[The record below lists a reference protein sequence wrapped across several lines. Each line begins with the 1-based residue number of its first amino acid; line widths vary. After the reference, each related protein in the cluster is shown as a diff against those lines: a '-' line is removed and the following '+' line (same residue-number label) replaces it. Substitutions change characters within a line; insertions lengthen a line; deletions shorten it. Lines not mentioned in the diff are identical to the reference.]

1 VRRIGGES
9 LLVKSQAISSRGR
22 KLHFSSIVVDTHA
35 DTTQRLLDN
44 NFDLAL
50 RDSRGSI
57 DIPRL
62 REGGIS
68 AIFFAVWIPS
78 RVQGPPAAQRA
89 LAQLNAVREH
99 VRQHPAD
106 LILATSAEEIRT
118 AHREGKIAILI
129 GIEGGQMINSDLA
142 VLAKFAA
149 MGARY
154 MTLTHSGNVE
164 WADSSG
170 DAPVHHGLT
179 AFGKKVIH
187 EMNRLGLLVDIS
199 HTSDKTFRDVLAV
212 SQAPVFASHSSCR
225 ALCDA
230 PRNLSD
236 EMIRALAAKGGVIQ
250 INYHVGFLSQEFR
263 DAEKNNPRINDAI
276 AAEVQNRCCGNE
288 GLELIEGDRLTRE
301 FVLRGQLP
309 RVGWSKIIEHLD
321 HALQLVGPEHVG
333 LGSDFDGANMPFGME
348 DATQV
353 PKITDALLDKGYS
366 EDDVKKILGENTL
379 RVMAEVAR
387 VSRAMCLTP

>member
-1 VRRIGGES
+1 
-9 LLVKSQAISSRGR
+9 VKSQAISSRGR
-22 KLHFSSIVVDTHA
+22 SLHFNSIVVDTHA
-35 DTTQRLLDN
+35 DTTQRLLDS

-78 RVQGPPAAQRA
+78 RVQGPPAVQRA
-89 LAQLNAVREH
+89 FEQLNAVCEH
-99 VRQHPAD
+99 VSQHAAD
-106 LILATSAEEIRT
+106 LILATTAEEIRA

-142 VLAKFAA
+142 ILRDFAA

-170 DAPVHHGLT
+170 DAPVHNGLT
-179 AFGKKVIH
+179 AFGKEVIH
-187 EMNRLGLLVDIS
+187 EMNRLGMLVDVS

-236 EMIRALAAKGGVIQ
+236 EMIRALAAQGGVMQ

-276 AAEVQNRCCGNE
+276 AAEVQNCCRGNE
-288 GLELIEGDRLTRE
+288 ALELIEGDRLTRE

-321 HALQLVGPEHVG
+321 HAVQLVGPEHVG

-348 DATQV
+348 DAAQV

-387 VSRAMCLTP
+387 VSRAMRLSPQV

>member
-1 VRRIGGES
+1 
-9 LLVKSQAISSRGR
+9 VKSQAISSRGR
-22 KLHFSSIVVDTHA
+22 VLHFNSIVVDTHA
-35 DTTQRLLDN
+35 DTTQRLLDH
-44 NFDLAL
+44 NFDLAV
-50 RDSRGSI
+50 RDPRGSI

-68 AIFFAVWIPS
+68 AIFFAAWIPS
-78 RVQGPPAAQRA
+78 RVQGPPAVQRA
-89 LAQLNAVREH
+89 LEQVNAVCEH
-99 VRQHPAD
+99 VRHHPAD
-106 LILATSAEEIRT
+106 LILATSAEEIRA
-118 AHREGKIAILI
+118 AHRAGKIAVLI

-170 DAPVHHGLT
+170 DAPVHNGLT

-199 HTSDKTFRDVLAV
+199 HISDKTFRDVLSV
-212 SQAPVFASHSSCR
+212 SRAPVFASHSSCR

-236 EMIRALAAKGGVIQ
+236 EMIRALAARGGVIQ

-263 DAEKNNPRINDAI
+263 DAEKSNPRINDTI
-276 AAEVQNRCCGNE
+276 AAEVQNRCRGNE

-301 FVLRGQLP
+301 FVLRGELP

-321 HALQLVGPEHVG
+321 HAVQLVGPEHVG

-348 DATQV
+348 DATRV

-379 RVMAEVAR
+379 RVMAEVER
-387 VSRAMCLTP
+387 VSRAMGLAP

>member
-1 VRRIGGES
+1 
-9 LLVKSQAISSRGR
+9 VKSQAISSRGR
-22 KLHFSSIVVDTHA
+22 SLHFNSIVVDTHA

-89 LAQLNAVREH
+89 LAQVNAVREH
-99 VRQHPAD
+99 VGHHPAD

-170 DAPVHHGLT
+170 DAPVHNGLT
-179 AFGKKVIH
+179 AFGKRVIR

-199 HTSDKTFRDVLAV
+199 HTSDNTFRDVLSV

-276 AAEVQNRCCGNE
+276 AAEVQNRCRGNE

-301 FVLRGQLP
+301 FVVRGQLP

-379 RVMAEVAR
+379 RVMAEVER
-387 VSRAMCLTP
+387 VSRAMCLAP

>member
-1 VRRIGGES
+1 M
-9 LLVKSQAISSRGR
+9 KSQAISSRGR
-22 KLHFSSIVVDTHA
+22 ALHFSSIVVDTHA
-35 DTTQRLLDN
+35 DTTQRLLDHH
-44 NFDLAL
+44 FDLAV
-50 RDSRGSI
+50 RDPRGSI

-68 AIFFAVWIPS
+68 AIFFAVWISS
-78 RVQGPPAAQRA
+78 RVQGPPAVQRA
-89 LAQLNAVREH
+89 VEQMNAVCEH
-99 VRQHPAD
+99 VRHHPAD
-106 LILATSAEEIRT
+106 LILATSAEEIRAAQRT
-118 AHREGKIAILI
+118 GKIAVLI

-170 DAPVHHGLT
+170 DAPVHNGLT

-187 EMNRLGLLVDIS
+187 EMNRLGLLVDVS
-199 HTSDKTFRDVLAV
+199 HISDKTFRDVLSV

-236 EMIRALAAKGGVIQ
+236 EMIRALAARGGVIQ
-250 INYHVGFLSQEFR
+250 INYHVGFVSQEFR

-276 AAEVQNRCCGNE
+276 AAEVQNRCRGNE

-301 FVLRGQLP
+301 FVLRGELP

-321 HALQLVGPEHVG
+321 HAVQLVGPEHVG

-379 RVMAEVAR
+379 RVMAEVER
-387 VSRAMCLTP
+387 VSRAMGLAP

>member
-1 VRRIGGES
+1 M
-9 LLVKSQAISSRGR
+9 KSQAISSRGR
-22 KLHFSSIVVDTHA
+22 VLHFNSIVVDTHA
-35 DTTQRLLDN
+35 DTTQRLLDH
-44 NFDLAL
+44 NFDLAV
-50 RDSRGSI
+50 RDPRGSI

-68 AIFFAVWIPS
+68 AIFFAAWIPS
-78 RVQGPPAAQRA
+78 RVQGPPAVQRA
-89 LAQLNAVREH
+89 LEQVNAVCEH
-99 VRQHPAD
+99 VRHHAAD
-106 LILATSAEEIRT
+106 LILATSAAEIRA
-118 AHREGKIAILI
+118 AHRAGKIAVLI

-142 VLAKFAA
+142 VLAKLAA

-199 HTSDKTFRDVLAV
+199 HISDKTFRDVLSV

-236 EMIRALAAKGGVIQ
+236 EMIRALAARGGVIQ
-250 INYHVGFLSQEFR
+250 INYHVGFVSQEFR

-276 AAEVQNRCCGNE
+276 AAEVQNRCRGDE

-301 FVLRGQLP
+301 FVLRGELP

-321 HALQLVGPEHVG
+321 HAVQLVGPEHVG

-379 RVMAEVAR
+379 RVMAEVER
-387 VSRAMCLTP
+387 VSRAMGLAP

>member
-1 VRRIGGES
+1 M
-9 LLVKSQAISSRGR
+9 KSQAISSRGR
-22 KLHFSSIVVDTHA
+22 VLHFNSIVVDTHA

-44 NFDLAL
+44 NFDLAV
-50 RDSRGSI
+50 RDPRGSI

-78 RVQGPPAAQRA
+78 RVQGPPAVQRA
-89 LAQLNAVREH
+89 LEQVNAVCEH
-99 VRQHPAD
+99 VRHHAAD
-106 LILATSAEEIRT
+106 LILATSAEEIRA
-118 AHREGKIAILI
+118 AHRAGKIAVLI

-142 VLAKFAA
+142 VLAKLAA

-170 DAPVHHGLT
+170 DAPVHNGLT

-199 HTSDKTFRDVLAV
+199 HISDKTFRDVLSV
-212 SQAPVFASHSSCR
+212 SRAPVFASHSSCR

-276 AAEVQNRCCGNE
+276 AAEVQNRCRGNE

-301 FVLRGQLP
+301 FVLRGELP
-309 RVGWSKIIEHLD
+309 RVGWSKIIEHVD
-321 HALQLVGPEHVG
+321 HAVQLVGPEHVG

-379 RVMAEVAR
+379 RVMAEVER
-387 VSRAMCLTP
+387 VSRAMGLAP

>member
-1 VRRIGGES
+1 M
-9 LLVKSQAISSRGR
+9 KSQAISSRGR
-22 KLHFSSIVVDTHA
+22 VLHFNSIVVDTHA
-35 DTTQRLLDN
+35 DTTQRLLDH
-44 NFDLAL
+44 NFDLAV
-50 RDSRGSI
+50 RDPRGSI

-78 RVQGPPAAQRA
+78 RVQGPPAVQRA
-89 LAQLNAVREH
+89 LEQVNAVCEH
-99 VRQHPAD
+99 VRHHAAD
-106 LILATSAEEIRT
+106 LILATSAEEIRA
-118 AHREGKIAILI
+118 AHRAGKIAVLI

-142 VLAKFAA
+142 VLAKLAA

-170 DAPVHHGLT
+170 DAPVHNGLT

-199 HTSDKTFRDVLAV
+199 HVSDKTFRDVLSV
-212 SQAPVFASHSSCR
+212 SRAPVIASHSSCR

-263 DAEKNNPRINDAI
+263 DAEKSNPRINDTI
-276 AAEVQNRCCGNE
+276 AAEVQNRCRGNE

-301 FVLRGQLP
+301 FVLRGELP
-309 RVGWSKIIEHLD
+309 RVGWFKIIEHLD
-321 HALQLVGPEHVG
+321 HAVQLVGPEHVG

-379 RVMAEVAR
+379 RVMAEVER
-387 VSRAMCLTP
+387 VSRAMGLAP

>member
-1 VRRIGGES
+1 
-9 LLVKSQAISSRGR
+9 VKSQAISSRGR
-22 KLHFSSIVVDTHA
+22 RLHFNSIVVDTHA

-129 GIEGGQMINSDLA
+129 GIEGGQMINCDLA

-187 EMNRLGLLVDIS
+187 EMNLLGLLVDIS
-199 HTSDKTFRDVLAV
+199 HISDKTFRDVLAV

-387 VSRAMCLTP
+387 VSRAMCLAP

>member
-1 VRRIGGES
+1 
-9 LLVKSQAISSRGR
+9 
-22 KLHFSSIVVDTHA
+22 
-35 DTTQRLLDN
+35 
-44 NFDLAL
+44 
-50 RDSRGSI
+50 
-57 DIPRL
+57 
-62 REGGIS
+62 
-68 AIFFAVWIPS
+68 VWIPS

-149 MGARY
+149 RGARY

-170 DAPVHHGLT
+170 DAPVHNGLT

-187 EMNRLGLLVDIS
+187 EMNRLGLLVDVS

>member
-1 VRRIGGES
+1 M
-9 LLVKSQAISSRGR
+9 KSQAISSRGR

-106 LILATSAEEIRT
+106 LILATSAEEIRA
-118 AHREGKIAILI
+118 AHRAGKIAVLI

>member
-1 VRRIGGES
+1 
-9 LLVKSQAISSRGR
+9 VKSQAISSRGR

>member
-1 VRRIGGES
+1 
-9 LLVKSQAISSRGR
+9 VKSQAISSRGR
-22 KLHFSSIVVDTHA
+22 RLHFNSIVVDTHA

-89 LAQLNAVREH
+89 LAQLHAVREH

-170 DAPVHHGLT
+170 DAPVHNGLT

-187 EMNRLGLLVDIS
+187 EMNRLGLLVDVS

-387 VSRAMCLTP
+387 VSRAMCLMP

>member
-1 VRRIGGES
+1 M
-9 LLVKSQAISSRGR
+9 KSQAISSRGR
-22 KLHFSSIVVDTHA
+22 SLHFNSIVVDTHA

-44 NFDLAL
+44 NFDLAV
-50 RDSRGSI
+50 RDPRGSI

-78 RVQGPPAAQRA
+78 RVQGPPAVQRA
-89 LAQLNAVREH
+89 FEQLNAVCEH
-99 VRQHPAD
+99 VRHHPAD
-106 LILATSAEEIRT
+106 LLLATTAEEIR
-118 AHREGKIAILI
+118 AAQREGKIAILI
-129 GIEGGQMINSDLA
+129 GIEGGQMIDSDLA
-142 VLAKFAA
+142 ILRDFAA

-170 DAPVHHGLT
+170 DAPVHNGLT

-187 EMNRLGLLVDIS
+187 EMNRLGMLVDVS

-236 EMIRALAAKGGVIQ
+236 DMIRALAAQGGVIQ

-276 AAEVQNRCCGNE
+276 AAEVQDRCRGNE
-288 GLELIEGDRLTRE
+288 ALELIEGDRLTRE

-321 HALQLVGPEHVG
+321 HAVQLVGPEHVG

-387 VSRAMCLTP
+387 VSRAMRLSPQV